1 MTNPLGLLAH
11 RSLPGPA
18 PFIATG
24 LFLVAMA
31 AGYGAW
37 WLFTHGRDTLRRAT
51 AVVLVVVASACA
63 VAGTTLPLFLG
74 ARPSFARPSTSARLS
89 ILAPHPG
96 EVIRGDP
103 ASIAVELQLE
113 GGKVVPLSSF
123 RLVPNEGHV
132 HLYLD
137 GALVSMTSGLAARI
151 TADPGSHELRAEF
164 VAVDHAPFQPRV
176 IATVTFSVRR

>member
-1 MTNPLGLLAH
+1 
-11 RSLPGPA
+11 
-18 PFIATG
+18 
-24 LFLVAMA
+24 MA

-37 WLFTHGRDTLRRAT
+37 WLLTHGPDTLRRAT
-51 AVVLVVVASACA
+51 AIVLVVVASASA

-89 ILAPHPG
+89 ILTPSPG
-96 EVIRGDP
+96 ELIHGSP
-103 ASIAVELQLE
+103 ASIPVELQLV

-123 RLVPNEGHV
+123 RLVPNEGHI

-137 GALVSMTSGLAARI
+137 GSLVSMTSGLAARV
-151 TADPGSHELRAEF
+151 TAPPGTHELRAEF

-176 IATVTFSVRR
+176 IATVTFSVRGR